1 MELANAPDELTKDL
15 DALYLERVAR
25 VSETHQPGADVLEG
39 HKRPGDP
46 ASAATTLEELI
57 QLAGSMPETRKWH
70 IADKIGRPN

>member
-1 MELANAPDELTKDL
+1 MELANAPDELTKGL
-15 DALYLERVAR
+15 DALYLERVVR

-57 QLAGSMPETRKWH
+57 QLAGSIPETRK
-70 IADKIGRPN
+70 